1 MNRGNLLRTGRQ
13 EVEDLLIAHG
23 GSQGL
28 DLSQRDMSGE
38 DLSGLKLRGAVLER
52 CSLRRAKLEG
62 VDLSQADLFKADLG
76 KATLSGANLQG
87 ASLGAVN
94 LERGWMVR
102 VNLKGAKLLSGNLSG
117 AALTEANL
125 EEATLWGADLQGAHL
140 RWARL
145 RGADLRGTDLRGAD
159 LEGADIRE
167 AILWDANL
175 QEAVLRNADLRGAQL
190 QNADLSHVHLEFAAL
205 ESTDLSQIKS
215 LEGAFLYG
223 TRWEGNFLRPEKLGS
238 GIGEEQEREYGRAA
252 VAYLALYRL
261 FRESTSPDVASWA
274 YIKARQMRRKAASPW
289 HAHPPLGR
297 HTFQWLTD
305 WLAELTCGYGE
316 KPGRPLAWAL
326 VMLLLF
332 PLLYRISGGVVSGI
346 HSSPTWLELLT
357 YSLSTFATLKLDG
370 YQALTLPAQLLTS
383 LQALLG
389 LALLGLA
396 LYAFGRQ
403 AGGR

>member
-1 MNRGNLLRTGRQ
+1 VNRHNLLRTGRQ
-13 EVEDLLIAHG
+13 EVEDLLIARG

-52 CSLRRAKLEG
+52 CILRRAKLEG

-76 KATLSGANLQG
+76 KAILSGANLQG
-87 ASLGAVN
+87 ASLGEVN
-94 LERGWMVR
+94 LEGSWMVR
-102 VNLKGAKLLSGNLSG
+102 ANLRGAKLLSGRLSG
-117 AALTEANL
+117 ATLTEANL
-125 EEATLWGADLQGAHL
+125 EEATLWGADLRGAHL
-140 RWARL
+140 HWARV
-145 RGADLRGTDLRGAD
+145 RGADLRGADLRGAD

-167 AILWDANL
+167 AILWDVNL
-175 QEAVLRNADLRGAQL
+175 REAVLRNADLRGARL
-190 QNADLSHVHLEFAAL
+190 QNADLSHAHLEFAAL

-215 LEGAFLYG
+215 LEGAFLHG
-223 TRWEGNFLRPEKLGS
+223 TRWEGNFLRPEKLGP
-238 GIGEEQEREYGRAA
+238 GVGEEQEGEYSKAA
-252 VAYLALYRL
+252 ATYLALYLL
-261 FRESTSPDVASWA
+261 FRDSISPGATSWA
-274 YIKARQMRRKAASPW
+274 YVKARQMGRKAASPW

-297 HTFQWLTD
+297 HTFQWLTE

-316 KPGRPLAWAL
+316 KPGRPLAWTLA
-326 VMLLLF
+326 VLLLF
-332 PLLYRISGGVVSGI
+332 PVLYRISGGVVSSA

-357 YSLSTFATLKLDG
+357 YSLATFATLKLDG

-383 LQALLG
+383 LQGLLG